1 MLLRLLILGVVIGSN
16 NLATALA
23 LGAMGQ
29 AVRTWRILI
38 VFCCVEFT
46 VPLAGVWLGGQLS
59 SFLAAR
65 TGWLGPLLLIGLGI
79 VSIRAAASES
89 ISPERLFTAVT
100 SWTGLLL
107 LSLSLSADNLL
118 VGFSLGLAAA
128 RPLLV
133 AATIALFSTSF
144 AWFGLRLGG
153 RLNLLWGRLAGQ
165 GAGVLLILLGCADL
179 AGLL

>member
-1 MLLRLLILGVVIGSN
+1 LLLRLLILGVVIGSN

-23 LGAMGQ
+23 LGSLGR

-46 VPLAGVWLGGQLS
+46 VPFAGVWLGRQFS
-59 SFLAAR
+59 SFLAVQA
-65 TGWLGPLLLIGLGI
+65 GWLGPLLLIGLGM
-79 VSIRAAASES
+79 VTVRSAARES
-89 ISPERLFTAVT
+89 FSPERLLDAVT
-100 SWTGLLL
+100 SWPGLVLL
-107 LSLSLSADNLL
+107 ALSLSADNLL
-118 VGFSLGLAAA
+118 IGFSLGLADA

-133 AATIALFSTSF
+133 ASTIALFSTSF

-153 RLNLLWGRLAGQ
+153 RLNRRWGRLAGQ
-165 GAGVLLILLGCADL
+165 GAGLLLILLGSATF